1 MSLDLEQLV
10 IDFLRPRLTDE
21 EKRCLCTKYDL
32 EKAIDEESRDEMKE
46 ELFQLIWNR
55 MSAHRVIDVLL
66 REVED
71 EVIED
76 PSSSESDEED
86 DD

>member
-10 IDFLRPRLTDE
+10 IEYLRPRLSDE
-21 EKRCLCTKYDL
+21 EKRSLSTKYDL

-46 ELFQLIWNR
+46 ELFWLVWGR
-55 MSAHRVIDVLL
+55 MSAHRVIEALM

-71 EVIED
+71 EVAED
-76 PSSSESDEED
+76 PSSSDDED
-86 DD
+86 

>member
-10 IDFLRPRLTDE
+10 VEFLGPRLSDE
-21 EKRCLCTKYDL
+21 EKRCLSTKYDM

-46 ELFQLIWNR
+46 ELFWLVWSR
-55 MSAHRVIDVLL
+55 MSAGRVIEALM

-71 EVIED
+71 ETAED
-76 PSSSESDEED
+76 PPSSDAEED
-86 DD
+86 